1 MIKKI
6 SRKAPLFMAACM
18 AFALALAGCGG
29 SGSPADP
36 GPGGPSTFTVMFDS
50 AGGSAVAA
58 QTVTEG
64 GTATA
69 PTTPTRAWLP
79 AGLWLSS
86 DWDLLPDVTAY
97 TFVEWRH
104 GDTAWDF
111 TDIVTANITL
121 TAQWTAPT
129 AMSPVAGVAANDLAE
144 AVAHANANAGAFTL
158 AISQNVTSGTNNLS
172 SDTNLTII
180 GLGGPREISHTSGWA
195 LFVVES
201 SVSNASL
208 TLGDGITLRGR
219 QHSGGLVWIEGSTN
233 TFAMEDGSKITGHV
247 YQGSG
252 FGGAVSIRGGSTFY
266 MRGGTITGNRGAA
279 GLVDVGGVL
288 VSGTGSSLIQT
299 GGTIT
304 GNTNTNPSNEH
315 PNVMLTGGATRTVNE
330 EPAGNS

>member
-18 AFALALAGCGG
+18 AFALVLAGCGG
-29 SGSPADP
+29 SGSPADR
-36 GPGGPSTFTVMFDS
+36 GPGIGNGGGGGGNGGGGLPTFTVTFNS
-50 AGGSAVAA
+50 AGGSPVAS
-58 QTVTEG
+58 QTVQQG
-64 GTATA
+64 GVATPA
-69 PTTPTRAWLP
+69 DPR
-79 AGLWLSS
+79 AGLW
-86 DWDLLPDVTAY
+86 DGNVPN
-97 TFVEWRH
+97 FVEWRH
-104 GDTAWDF
+104 EGTAWNF
-111 TDIVTANITL
+111 ATTVTENITL
-121 TAQWTAPT
+121 TAHWDGSTAGFIT
-129 AMSPVAGVAANDLAE
+129 EVAPNNLAA

-158 AISQNVTSGTNNLS
+158 AISQDVTSGTNNLS

-233 TFAMEDGSKITGHV
+233 TFAMKDGSKITGHV

-279 GLVDVGGVL
+279 DL
-288 VSGTGSSLIQT
+288 
-299 GGTIT
+299 
-304 GNTNTNPSNEH
+304 
-315 PNVMLTGGATRTVNE
+315 LT
-330 EPAGNS
+330 